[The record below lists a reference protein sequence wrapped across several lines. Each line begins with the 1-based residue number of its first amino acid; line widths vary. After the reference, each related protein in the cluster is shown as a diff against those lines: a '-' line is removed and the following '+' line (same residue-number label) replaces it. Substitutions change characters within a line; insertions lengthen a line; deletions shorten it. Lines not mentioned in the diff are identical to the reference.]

1 MKRLLN
7 VSEAAE
13 YLGLKKQTLYK
24 WVCSKKI
31 AYVKAGRRT
40 MFDIADLNTFIEL
53 NRVEPALLK
62 ERM

>member
-24 WVCSKKI
+24 WVCLKKI

-40 MFDIADLNTFIEL
+40 MFDVADLNTFIDQ
-53 NRVEPALLK
+53 NRVDPVVV
-62 ERM
+62 RSR